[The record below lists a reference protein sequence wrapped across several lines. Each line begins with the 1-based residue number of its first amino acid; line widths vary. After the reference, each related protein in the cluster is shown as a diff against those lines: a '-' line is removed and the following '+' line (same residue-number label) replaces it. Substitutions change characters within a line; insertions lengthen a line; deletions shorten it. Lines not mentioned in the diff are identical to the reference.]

1 MGRRADLLRAASE
14 AATGARAAE
23 GESWLRIPRPRAA
36 VLQALA
42 RHAAR
47 RRPCEKRRTHASGA
61 GASAARMHE
70 RQRRRQQPQRCHFPA
85 RRERE
90 TRDAIKVASCLGIKR
105 LDGIRTATH
114 THQRRSEIRVG
125 AGSCAALENLCDG
138 LSCHPWPAALLLQP
152 AACERTHGT
161 GSVRAGSRTRSGRVG
176 GWAVAHRLHSN
187 PRAVHC
193 SHLPVGVMTHFN
205 RFSWH
210 RSHAFRNLGAGPPH
224 TGTGT
229 GTGVTIDAL

>member
-1 MGRRADLLRAASE
+1 MWKAPNACIGCGCVSGAY
-14 AATGARAAE
+14 ARAA
-23 GESWLRIPRPRAA
+23 AA
-36 VLQALA
+36 TAAAPAMPLSCV
-42 RHAAR
+42 HA
-47 RRPCEKRRTHASGA
+47 GN
-61 GASAARMHE
+61 
-70 RQRRRQQPQRCHFPA
+70 RRQ
-85 RRERE
+85 EIG
-90 TRDAIKVASCLGIKR
+90 IKVASGIGVER
-105 LDGIRTATH
+105 LEGIRTATH
-114 THQRRSEIRVG
+114 THQRRSEIRVC

-161 GSVRAGSRTRSGRVG
+161 GSVRAGSRTRSGRVE

-205 RFSWH
+205 RLSWH
-210 RSHAFRNLGAGPPH
+210 RSHAFRNLGAGPPL